1 MLARLRRESEEEE
14 EELRERPT
22 DDDDERGEGR
32 ENTCRGEKG
41 KFEQQLRLFSA
52 KSW

>member
-22 DDDDERGEGR
+22 DDDDGR

-41 KFEQQLRLFSA
+41 NSLNYSSDRLFSA